1 MSYFQANPIK
11 STFPI
16 LFLIPSLCVV
26 YQRINVS
33 CMESIAKKKLLSFI
47 LSGFK
52 FQIRFIGPGIS
63 VILSMRQIPEGRET

>member
-26 YQRINVS
+26 YQRIMHGEHRKEETV
-33 CMESIAKKKLLSFI
+33 EFYSIRI
-47 LSGFK
+47 
-52 FQIRFIGPGIS
+52 
-63 VILSMRQIPEGRET
+63 

>member
-26 YQRINVS
+26 YQHQGIMHGEHRKEETVFYQYLS
-33 CMESIAKKKLLSFI
+33 SRSALLVRGYLSFC
-47 LSGFK
+47 
-52 FQIRFIGPGIS
+52 Q
-63 VILSMRQIPEGRET
+63 